1 MLALDRYHVFVHSVS
16 SVIGYDYHDATPDW
30 VHPFI
35 HLILVLAP
43 ALLVSVGTYLT
54 YAWPAELLET

>member
-1 MLALDRYHVFVHSVS
+1 MSALDRYHVFVHSVS
-16 SVIGYDYHDATPDW
+16 YAIGYGYHDATPDW

-43 ALLVSVGTYLT
+43 AVLVSVGTYMIGVMPKS
-54 YAWPAELLET
+54 W